1 MWYSTD
7 LGLIKTP
14 KAVRLGDINYPANIF
29 TLWTKAD
36 LAALNIKPARIT
48 AVDGRYASTSD
59 ITWDTSG
66 AEAVGTYSSIDYSIA
81 DLKKQRKNEINQIA
95 GSHLASSDWMV
106 IREAEGG
113 TAEPA
118 DWKTWRASIRTTA
131 NTKITAVDALANI
144 AALKTYDT
152 NDPVGGGWP
161 VDPND
166 PSYTP

>member
-29 TLWTKAD
+29 TLWSKAD

-81 DLKKQRKNEINQIA
+81 DLKKQRKDEINQIA
-95 GSHLASSDWMV
+95 ASLELQP
-106 IREAEGG
+106 IQ
-113 TAEPA
+113 
-118 DWKTWRASIRTTA
+118 K
-131 NTKITAVDALANI
+131 L
-144 AALKTYDT
+144 LL
-152 NDPVGGGWP
+152 
-161 VDPND
+161 
-166 PSYTP
+166 

>member
-7 LGLIKTP
+7 LGLIQTP
-14 KAVRLGDINYPANIF
+14 KAIRIGDINYPANIF
-29 TLWTKAD
+29 NLWSKAD
-36 LAALNIKPARIT
+36 LAAINIKPARIT
-48 AVDGRYASTSD
+48 AVDARYASTGG

-66 AEAVGTYSSIDYSIA
+66 AEAIGTYSTTNYSIA
-81 DLKKQRKNEINQIA
+81 DLKKQRKAEINQIA
-95 GSHLASSDWMV
+95 ASLLTPTDWMV

-131 NTKITAVDALANI
+131 NTKITEVDALANL

-152 NDPVGGGWP
+152 NYPVSKGWP
-161 VDPND
+161 VDPDD